1 MYDTIKLEK
10 SMYNLTGKS
19 FSQALEELDPS
30 AAYADSPLGKLDA
43 FERQLKRFDIHLSG
57 PGCDRVEKFFT
68 TTESAVLF
76 PEFIRRA
83 ILFGMR
89 DSILTELV
97 AVETKTTAPSYTPF
111 TINDGASGF
120 STTTSEGGTLPATAI
135 TLADSTV
142 SMTKFGRL
150 ITASYEVIRQQKLD
164 VFAVT
169 LRSIG
174 MRLANAVT
182 RQALDTLY
190 AGTTPAGLADASAG
204 FGYEDLAALYGEFT
218 DYDLTTVITTP
229 ELLSRILAMS
239 QMENQRQTKQGE
251 LLLPFGAKLVK
262 SAQLTGNKIIG
273 IDKRFA
279 LEQISCGDIILETD
293 KLIDCQLDRI
303 AVSVSVGFRTLMGDA
318 VKSISW
324 T

>member
-1 MYDTIKLEK
+1 M
-10 SMYNLTGKS
+10 
-19 FSQALEELDPS
+19 
-30 AAYADSPLGKLDA
+30 
-43 FERQLKRFDIHLSG
+43 
-57 PGCDRVEKFFT
+57 
-68 TTESAVLF
+68 
-76 PEFIRRA
+76 
-83 ILFGMR
+83 
-89 DSILTELV
+89 
-97 AVETKTTAPSYTPF
+97 
-111 TINDGASGF
+111 
-120 STTTSEGGTLPATAI
+120 
-135 TLADSTV
+135 
-142 SMTKFGRL
+142 
-150 ITASYEVIRQQKLD
+150 IRQQKLD

-182 RQALDTLY
+182 KQALDTLY
-190 AGTTPAGLADASAG
+190 NGTTPAGLASTSTG
-204 FGYEDLAALYGEFT
+204 FGYGDLAALYGKFT

-229 ELLSRILAMS
+229 ELLSKILAMS
-239 QMENQRQTKQGE
+239 QMENQRQGKQGE

-262 SAQLTGNKIIG
+262 SSQLSGNKIIG

>member
-1 MYDTIKLEK
+1 
-10 SMYNLTGKS
+10 
-19 FSQALEELDPS
+19 
-30 AAYADSPLGKLDA
+30 
-43 FERQLKRFDIHLSG
+43 
-57 PGCDRVEKFFT
+57 
-68 TTESAVLF
+68 
-76 PEFIRRA
+76 
-83 ILFGMR
+83 
-89 DSILTELV
+89 
-97 AVETKTTAPSYTPF
+97 
-111 TINDGASGF
+111 
-120 STTTSEGGTLPATAI
+120 
-135 TLADSTV
+135 
-142 SMTKFGRL
+142 MTKFGRL

-182 RQALDTLY
+182 KQALDTLY
-190 AGTTPAGLADASAG
+190 NGTTPAGLASTSTG
-204 FGYEDLAALYGEFT
+204 FGYGDLAALYGKFT

-229 ELLSRILAMS
+229 ELLSKILVMS
-239 QMENQRQTKQGE
+239 QMENQRQGKQGE
-251 LLLPFGAKLVK
+251 LLPFGAKLVK
-262 SAQLTGNKIIG
+262 SSQLSGNKIIG

>member
-19 FSQALEELDPS
+19 FSQALEEMDPTTS
-30 AAYADSPLGKLDA
+30 YADSPLGKLDA
-43 FERQLKRFDIHLSG
+43 FERQLKRFDIHLNG
-57 PGCDRVEKFFT
+57 PDCDRVEKFFT

-83 ILFGMR
+83 ILAGMR

-111 TINDGASGF
+111 SISDGNSGF
-120 STTTSEGGTLPATAI
+120 STTTDEGAKLPATAI
-135 TLADSTV
+135 TLASTAV

-174 MRLANAVT
+174 MRLANAV
-182 RQALDTLY
+182 Y
-190 AGTTPAGLADASAG
+190 A
-204 FGYEDLAALYGEFT
+204 
-218 DYDLTTVITTP
+218 
-229 ELLSRILAMS
+229 
-239 QMENQRQTKQGE
+239 
-251 LLLPFGAKLVK
+251 
-262 SAQLTGNKIIG
+262 
-273 IDKRFA
+273 
-279 LEQISCGDIILETD
+279 
-293 KLIDCQLDRI
+293 
-303 AVSVSVGFRTLMGDA
+303 
-318 VKSISW
+318 
-324 T
+324 

>member
-83 ILFGMR
+83 ILSGMR

-120 STTTSEGGTLPATAI
+120 STTTSEGGTRPATAI

-150 ITASYEVIRQQKLD
+150 LTASYEVIRQQKLD
-164 VFAVT
+164 VFALT

-318 VKSISW
+318 VQSISR

>member
-83 ILFGMR
+83 ILSGMR

-190 AGTTPAGLADASAG
+190 ADTTPAGLADASAG

-262 SAQLTGNKIIG
+262 SAQL
-273 IDKRFA
+273 
-279 LEQISCGDIILETD
+279 
-293 KLIDCQLDRI
+293 
-303 AVSVSVGFRTLMGDA
+303 
-318 VKSISW
+318 
-324 T
+324 